1 MKPLLDGTNVIKIAD
16 QVLIEAEHLRHPLPG
31 LKTEAVA
38 GRLEGLAI
46 ALSIIAGGDINA
58 DQTFEPNPD

>member
-1 MKPLLDGTNVIKIAD
+1 MKPFIDGTNVVKIAD

-46 ALSIIAGGDINA
+46 ALSIIAGGDEDAN
-58 DQTFEPNPD
+58 QTAEPNPD